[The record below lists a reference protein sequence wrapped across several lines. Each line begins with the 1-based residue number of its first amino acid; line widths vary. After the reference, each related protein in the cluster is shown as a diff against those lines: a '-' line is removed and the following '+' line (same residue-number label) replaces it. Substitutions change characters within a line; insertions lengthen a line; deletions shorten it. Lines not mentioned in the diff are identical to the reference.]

1 MTSEKEATERLMSE
15 FGPKII
21 GLAKSIAEHG
31 LNPTESWAVVEE
43 GGRYIVLEGNR
54 RLVACR
60 MLDNPSKAP
69 KEHIRTF
76 ERIKSSVSAAPED
89 LKPNCVTFERRADA
103 RYWIQIKHH
112 GAGNGEGTAPW
123 GPEMVY
129 LHQVAGGGRPVE
141 WNEFW
146 YWLEEAYHNDAI
158 LIDRIHQAR
167 REQYTLMDRVYNWKV
182 KDLLNTE
189 FDHDGKLHASVDS
202 GKIRPFIEQL
212 VTGMLAGKTYVSDS
226 LADRPAFIALSSR
239 TLNDRPA
246 TGKVLT
252 DLWEKTIGDADVSPA
267 SKAPTIHAAT
277 NADPASELDN
287 PTLSY
292 ANPLDPSTKQ
302 ERTREVRNR
311 SDRPRKSDTH
321 LYYGVK
327 HSNMPKRVKDILKEC
342 NRIEIKTSPETAS
355 IMARV
360 AVEVAVDAFIKDKNL
375 RKPEKSK
382 LADKIA
388 IVMRH
393 LDPDLDSKT
402 PSRDD
407 LKGTWAAVR
416 TDKADGHFVRDLNE
430 CVHEHTFIAAP
441 EMAEKAHRLFA
452 PLLNAINDDLGKRG
466 SPAHGVSTGR
476 EKGQS

>member
-21 GLAKSIAEHG
+21 ALAKSIAEHG
-31 LNPTESWAVVEE
+31 LNPTESWAVVKE
-43 GGRYIVLEGNR
+43 GGQCVVLEGNR

-69 KEHIRTF
+69 RGYIRTF
-76 ERIKSSVSAAPED
+76 ERIKSGISASPED

-129 LHQVAGGGRPVE
+129 LHQVAGRGRPVE

-146 YWLEEAYHNDAI
+146 YWLEETYRNDAI
-158 LIDRIHQAR
+158 LIDWIHQAR
-167 REQYTLMDRVYNWKV
+167 REQYTLMDRIYNWAV
-182 KDLLNTE
+182 KDLLKAE
-189 FDHDGKLHASVDS
+189 FGHDGKLRARVDP

-212 VTGMLAGKTYVSDS
+212 VTGMLAGKTLVSDS
-226 LADRPAFIALSSR
+226 LVGRPTPVALSSR

-246 TGKVLT
+246 ASEVLT
-252 DLWEKTIGDADVSPA
+252 DLWKKTIGNVDVGPEPNN
-267 SKAPTIHAAT
+267 PTIHVAVNT
-277 NADPASELDN
+277 DPASELGN
-287 PTLSY
+287 PTTSG
-292 ANPLDPSTKQ
+292 AGPVDRPTIR
-302 ERTREVRNR
+302 ERARGSRNR

-327 HSNMPKRVKDILKEC
+327 RSNMPKRVQDILKEC
-342 NRIEIKTSPETAS
+342 SSIEIKVYPETAS

-360 AVEVAVDAFIKDKNL
+360 AVEVAVDAIIDSKNL
-375 RKPEKSK
+375 KKREKLK
-382 LADKIA
+382 LTEKIA

-393 LDPDLDSKT
+393 LEPNLDSKT
-402 PSRDD
+402 PGRDD

-430 CVHEHTFIAAP
+430 CVHEHTFTAAP
-441 EMAEKAHRLFA
+441 EMAEKAHRLFV

-466 SPAHGVSTGR
+466 SLAHGVSMGQ
-476 EKGQS
+476 EKEQS